1 MLIYLSFALRFIQGI
16 GAGISGVIIYSL
28 TVNYSKKHEINKNVG
43 YIEIGYA
50 IGYAIGPIFGT
61 FMKSYFGYQFPFY
74 ILGLVKLFA
83 IASVS
88 QFKITNVESDD
99 TNFFHILFQWKI
111 LLTFIAVI
119 IGLNSVIFYEPVLG
133 NHLYE
138 IYKISNRVYSIF
150 LDIQVVANFLSVN
163 LSNKI
168 ISKLGCKLSISLGLF
183 MTFIG
188 VNLLGPI
195 NYLPK
200 SVYFTILGLILLGPC
215 EVIISL
221 SSVEDYINT
230 IVYDLKYKRDEA
242 NDIASSVYSLSTSL
256 GDAVGPIIGGF
267 FTERNGFVD
276 ACKYVSLQNLFWFGV
291 FTFFSLKEIKYQLFE
306 KKMKKKDDKGVEL
319 IEVVEDD
326 KLENGN
332 EEDEEGNE
340 NEEYE
345 DGNENEEYE
354 EGNEDDEE
362 GNENENEEEEN
373 ENDKIKAEKIE
384 DDEEEKVD
392 ENNENNDL
400 SNKDK
405 KINENYE
412 KKMTMDET
420 RRYTFD
426 DDKNNNGD
434 KENNNIDGDEIVL
447 DVIENNTK

>member
-1 MLIYLSFALRFIQGI
+1 MLIYLSFALRFTQGI

-28 TVNYSKKHEINKNVG
+28 TVNYSKEHEINKNVG

-50 IGYAIGPIFGT
+50 IGYAVGPIFGT
-61 FMKSYFGYQFPFY
+61 FMKSYFGYQCPFY
-74 ILGLVKLFA
+74 ILGFVKLFA
-83 IASVS
+83 IISVS
-88 QFKITNVESDD
+88 QFKITNVESDN
-99 TNFFHILFQWKI
+99 TSFFHILFQWKI
-111 LLTFIAVI
+111 LITFIAVI

-138 IYKISNRVYSIF
+138 IYKITNRIYSIF

-163 LSNKI
+163 FSNKI
-168 ISKLGCKLSISLGLF
+168 ISKIGCKLSISLGLF

-195 NYLPK
+195 NYLPN
-200 SVYFTILGLILLGPC
+200 SVYFTIFGLILLGPC

-242 NDIASSVYSLSTSL
+242 NDIASGVYSLSTSL

-276 ACKYVSLQNLFWFGV
+276 ACKYVSLQNLLWFGV
-291 FTFFSLKEIKYQLFE
+291 FTIFSLKEIKYQLFE
-306 KKMKKKDDKGVEL
+306 KKMKKKDDKGIEL
-319 IEVVEDD
+319 IDI
-326 KLENGN
+326 KENEN

-345 DGNENEEYE
+345 EGNENEEYE
-354 EGNEDDEE
+354 EENEDDEE
-362 GNENENEEEEN
+362 FNENEEEEN
-373 ENDKIKAEKIE
+373 EADKIKGEKIE
-384 DDEEEKVD
+384 
-392 ENNENNDL
+392 ENNQH
-400 SNKDK
+400 SNKDNT
-405 KINENYE
+405 INENPE
-412 KKMTMDET
+412 HKKTMDET

-426 DDKNNNGD
+426 DDKNNNID
-434 KENNNIDGDEIVL
+434 KNNNNNNDTEIIL

>member
-1 MLIYLSFALRFIQGI
+1 MLIYLSFALRFTQGI

-28 TVNYSKKHEINKNVG
+28 TVNYSKEHEINKNVG

-61 FMKSYFGYQFPFY
+61 FMKSYFGYQCPFY
-74 ILGLVKLFA
+74 ILGFVKLFA
-83 IASVS
+83 IISVS
-88 QFKITNVESDD
+88 QFKITNVESDN
-99 TNFFHILFQWKI
+99 TSFFHILFQWKI
-111 LLTFIAVI
+111 LITFIAVI

-138 IYKISNRVYSIF
+138 IYKITNRIYSIF

-163 LSNKI
+163 FSNKI
-168 ISKLGCKLSISLGLF
+168 ISKIGCKLSISLGLL
-183 MTFIG
+183 MIFIG

-195 NYLPK
+195 NYLPN
-200 SVYFTILGLILLGPC
+200 SVYFTIFGLILLGPC

-242 NDIASSVYSLSTSL
+242 NDIASGVYSLSTSL

-276 ACKYVSLQNLFWFGV
+276 ACKYVSLQNLLWFGV
-291 FTFFSLKEIKYQLFE
+291 FTIFSLKEIKYQLFE
-306 KKMKKKDDKGVEL
+306 KKMKKKDDKGIEL
-319 IEVVEDD
+319 IDI
-326 KLENGN
+326 KENEN

-345 DGNENEEYE
+345 EGNENEEYE
-354 EGNEDDEE
+354 EENEDDEE
-362 GNENENEEEEN
+362 FNENEEEEN
-373 ENDKIKAEKIE
+373 EADKIKGEKIE
-384 DDEEEKVD
+384 
-392 ENNENNDL
+392 ENNQH
-400 SNKDK
+400 SNKDNT
-405 KINENYE
+405 INENPE
-412 KKMTMDET
+412 HKKTMDET

-426 DDKNNNGD
+426 DDKNNNID
-434 KENNNIDGDEIVL
+434 KNNNNNNDTEIIL

>member
-1 MLIYLSFALRFIQGI
+1 MLIYLSFTLRFIQGI

-28 TVNYSKKHEINKNVG
+28 AVNYSKKNEINKNVG

-61 FMKSYFGYQFPFY
+61 FMKSYFGYQCPFY
-74 ILGLVKLFA
+74 ILGIVKLIA

-99 TNFFHILFQWKI
+99 TSFFLILFNWRI

-163 LSNKI
+163 FSNKI
-168 ISKLGCKLSISLGLF
+168 ISKLGCKLSISLGLL

-195 NYLPK
+195 NYLPN
-200 SVYFTILGLILLGPC
+200 SVYFTIFGLILLGPC

-276 ACKYVSLQNLFWFGV
+276 ACKYVSLQNLLWFAV
-291 FTFFSLKEIKYQLFE
+291 FTIFSLKEIKYQLDE
-306 KKMKKKDDKGVEL
+306 RKMKKKDDKGTEL
-319 IEVVEDD
+319 IEIKDD
-326 KLENGN
+326 NNLEN
-332 EEDEEGNE
+332 EEEEEEGNE
-340 NEEYE
+340 NEDYE
-345 DGNENEEYE
+345 EGDENDDDAEFNENEDEDKDDDKIKVDK
-354 EGNEDDEE
+354 NEDEEDEKVIN
-362 GNENENEEEEN
+362 GNNENEN
-373 ENDKIKAEKIE
+373 
-384 DDEEEKVD
+384 
-392 ENNENNDL
+392 NNL
-400 SNKDK
+400 SNKDN
-405 KINENYE
+405 INNENDE
-412 KKMTMDET
+412 NKMTMDET
-420 RRYTFD
+420 RRCSFD
-426 DDKNNNGD
+426 DDKINNADKDNNNNND
-434 KENNNIDGDEIVL
+434 ENEIVL
-447 DVIENNTK
+447 DVIENDTK

>member
-50 IGYAIGPIFGT
+50 IGYAVGPIFGT
-61 FMKSYFGYQFPFY
+61 FMKSYFGYQCPFY
-74 ILGLVKLFA
+74 ILGFVKLFA
-83 IASVS
+83 IISVS
-88 QFKITNVESDD
+88 QFKITNVESDN
-99 TNFFHILFQWKI
+99 TSFFHILFQWKI

-138 IYKISNRVYSIF
+138 IYKITNRIYSIF

-163 LSNKI
+163 FSNKI
-168 ISKLGCKLSISLGLF
+168 ISKIGCKLSISLGLF

-195 NYLPK
+195 NYLPN
-200 SVYFTILGLILLGPC
+200 SVYFTIFGLILLGPC

-242 NDIASSVYSLSTSL
+242 NDIASGVYSLSTSL

-276 ACKYVSLQNLFWFGV
+276 ACKYVSLQNLLWFGV
-291 FTFFSLKEIKYQLFE
+291 FTIFSLKEIKYQLFE
-306 KKMKKKDDKGVEL
+306 KKMKKKDDKGIEL
-319 IEVVEDD
+319 IDI
-326 KLENGN
+326 KENES

-345 DGNENEEYE
+345 EGNENEEYE
-354 EGNEDDEE
+354 EENEDDEE
-362 GNENENEEEEN
+362 FNENEEEEN
-373 ENDKIKAEKIE
+373 EADKIKGEKIE
-384 DDEEEKVD
+384 
-392 ENNENNDL
+392 ENNQH
-400 SNKDK
+400 SNKDNT
-405 KINENYE
+405 INENPE
-412 KKMTMDET
+412 HKKTMDET

-426 DDKNNNGD
+426 DDKNNNID
-434 KENNNIDGDEIVL
+434 KNNNNNNDTEIIL

>member
-1 MLIYLSFALRFIQGI
+1 MLIYLSFALRFTQGI

-28 TVNYSKKHEINKNVG
+28 TVNYSKEHEINKNVG

-50 IGYAIGPIFGT
+50 IGYAVGPIFGT
-61 FMKSYFGYQFPFY
+61 FMKSYFGYQCPFY
-74 ILGLVKLFA
+74 ILGFVKLFA
-83 IASVS
+83 IISVS
-88 QFKITNVESDD
+88 QFKITNVESDN
-99 TNFFHILFQWKI
+99 TSFFHILFQWKI
-111 LLTFIAVI
+111 LITFIAVI

-138 IYKISNRVYSIF
+138 IYKITNRIYSIF

-163 LSNKI
+163 FSNKI
-168 ISKLGCKLSISLGLF
+168 ISKIGCKLSISLGLF

-195 NYLPK
+195 NYLPN
-200 SVYFTILGLILLGPC
+200 SVYFTIFGLILLGPC

-276 ACKYVSLQNLFWFGV
+276 ACKYVSLQNLLWFGV
-291 FTFFSLKEIKYQLFE
+291 FTIFSLKEIKYQLFE
-306 KKMKKKDDKGVEL
+306 KKMKKKDDKGIEL
-319 IEVVEDD
+319 IDI
-326 KLENGN
+326 KENEN

-345 DGNENEEYE
+345 EGNENEEYE
-354 EGNEDDEE
+354 EENEDDEE
-362 GNENENEEEEN
+362 FNENEEEEN
-373 ENDKIKAEKIE
+373 EADKIKGEKIE
-384 DDEEEKVD
+384 
-392 ENNENNDL
+392 ENNQH
-400 SNKDK
+400 SNKDNT
-405 KINENYE
+405 INENPE
-412 KKMTMDET
+412 HKKTMDET

-426 DDKNNNGD
+426 DDKNNNID
-434 KENNNIDGDEIVL
+434 KNNNNNNDTEIIL

>member
-1 MLIYLSFALRFIQGI
+1 MLIYLSFALRFTQGI

-61 FMKSYFGYQFPFY
+61 FMKSYFGYQCPFY
-74 ILGLVKLFA
+74 ILGIVKLIA

-99 TNFFHILFQWKI
+99 TSFFLILFNWRI

-163 LSNKI
+163 FSNKI
-168 ISKLGCKLSISLGLF
+168 ISKIGCKLSISLGLF

-195 NYLPK
+195 NYLPN
-200 SVYFTILGLILLGPC
+200 SVYFTIFGLILLGPC

-276 ACKYVSLQNLFWFGV
+276 ACKYVSLQNLLWFGV
-291 FTFFSLKEIKYQLFE
+291 FTIFSLKEIKYQLFE
-306 KKMKKKDDKGVEL
+306 KKMKKKDDKGIEL
-319 IEVVEDD
+319 IDI
-326 KLENGN
+326 KENEN

-345 DGNENEEYE
+345 EGNENEEYE
-354 EGNEDDEE
+354 EENEDDEE
-362 GNENENEEEEN
+362 FNENEEEEN
-373 ENDKIKAEKIE
+373 EADKIKGEKIE
-384 DDEEEKVD
+384 
-392 ENNENNDL
+392 ENNQH
-400 SNKDK
+400 SNKDNT
-405 KINENYE
+405 INENPE
-412 KKMTMDET
+412 HKKTMDET

-426 DDKNNNGD
+426 DDKNNNID
-434 KENNNIDGDEIVL
+434 KNNNNNNDTEIIL

>member
-1 MLIYLSFALRFIQGI
+1 MLIYLSFTLRFIQGI

-28 TVNYSKKHEINKNVG
+28 AVNYSKKNEINKNVG

-61 FMKSYFGYQFPFY
+61 FMKSYFGYQCPFY
-74 ILGLVKLFA
+74 ILGIVKLIA

-99 TNFFHILFQWKI
+99 TSFFLILFNWRI

-163 LSNKI
+163 FSNKI
-168 ISKLGCKLSISLGLF
+168 ISKLGCKLSISLGLL

-195 NYLPK
+195 NYLPN
-200 SVYFTILGLILLGPC
+200 SVYFTIFGLILLGPC

-276 ACKYVSLQNLFWFGV
+276 ACKYVSLQNLFWFII
-291 FTFFSLKEIKYQLFE
+291 FTFSSFNDIKLQLYNKYIKNSE
-306 KKMKKKDDKGVEL
+306 KGTEL
-319 IEVVEDD
+319 IDIKEENDNDNNEENEEFEEEDNEDFENEENEDD
-326 KLENGN
+326 KIKGGN
-332 EEDEEGNE
+332 NNE
-340 NEEYE
+340 KKY
-345 DGNENEEYE
+345 
-354 EGNEDDEE
+354 
-362 GNENENEEEEN
+362 
-373 ENDKIKAEKIE
+373 END
-384 DDEEEKVD
+384 
-392 ENNENNDL
+392 NNNNNDTEFDDR
-400 SNKDK
+400 KF
-405 KINENYE
+405 
-412 KKMTMDET
+412 TMDET
-420 RRYTFD
+420 RRCSFENL
-426 DDKNNNGD
+426 DDKNNNNGF
-434 KENNNIDGDEIVL
+434 KEDNNNNNNGDTEIVL
-447 DVIENNTK
+447 DVIEEEEKEK

>member
-1 MLIYLSFALRFIQGI
+1 MLIYLSFTLRFIQGI

-138 IYKISNRVYSIF
+138 IYKISNRIYSIF

-183 MTFIG
+183 MTFVG

-195 NYLPK
+195 NYLPN
-200 SVYFTILGLILLGPC
+200 SVYFTIFGLIFSSFSIANILIIPCLPALLH
-215 EVIISL
+215 
-221 SSVEDYINT
+221 
-230 IVYDLKYKRDEA
+230 
-242 NDIASSVYSLSTSL
+242 YS
-256 GDAVGPIIGGF
+256 DKKF
-267 FTERNGFVD
+267 
-276 ACKYVSLQNLFWFGV
+276 LFWF
-291 FTFFSLKEIKYQLFE
+291 SL
-306 KKMKKKDDKGVEL
+306 L
-319 IEVVEDD
+319 IEV
-326 KLENGN
+326 
-332 EEDEEGNE
+332 
-340 NEEYE
+340 
-345 DGNENEEYE
+345 
-354 EGNEDDEE
+354 
-362 GNENENEEEEN
+362 
-373 ENDKIKAEKIE
+373 KIK
-384 DDEEEKVD
+384 
-392 ENNENNDL
+392 N
-400 SNKDK
+400 
-405 KINENYE
+405 
-412 KKMTMDET
+412 
-420 RRYTFD
+420 
-426 DDKNNNGD
+426 
-434 KENNNIDGDEIVL
+434 
-447 DVIENNTK
+447 

>member
-1 MLIYLSFALRFIQGI
+1 MLIYLSFALRFTQGI

-28 TVNYSKKHEINKNVG
+28 TVNYSKEHEINKNVG

-50 IGYAIGPIFGT
+50 IGYAVGPIFGT

-74 ILGLVKLFA
+74 ILGFVKLFA
-83 IASVS
+83 IISVS
-88 QFKITNVESDD
+88 QFKITNVESDN
-99 TNFFHILFQWKI
+99 TSFFHILFQWKI
-111 LLTFIAVI
+111 LITFIAVI

-138 IYKISNRVYSIF
+138 IYKITNRIYSIF

-163 LSNKI
+163 FSNKI
-168 ISKLGCKLSISLGLF
+168 ISKIGCKLSISLGLF

-195 NYLPK
+195 NYLPN
-200 SVYFTILGLILLGPC
+200 SVYFTIFGLILLGPC

-242 NDIASSVYSLSTSL
+242 NDIASGVYSLSTSL

-276 ACKYVSLQNLFWFGV
+276 ACKYVSLQNLLWFGV
-291 FTFFSLKEIKYQLFE
+291 FTIFSLKEIKYQLFE
-306 KKMKKKDDKGVEL
+306 KKMKKKDDKGIEL
-319 IEVVEDD
+319 IDI
-326 KLENGN
+326 KENEN

-345 DGNENEEYE
+345 EGNENEEYE
-354 EGNEDDEE
+354 EENEDDEE
-362 GNENENEEEEN
+362 FNENEEEEN
-373 ENDKIKAEKIE
+373 EADKIKGEKIE
-384 DDEEEKVD
+384 
-392 ENNENNDL
+392 ENNQH
-400 SNKDK
+400 SNKDNT
-405 KINENYE
+405 INENPE
-412 KKMTMDET
+412 HKKTMDET

-426 DDKNNNGD
+426 DDKNNNID
-434 KENNNIDGDEIVL
+434 KNNNNNNDTEIIL